1 MPWRLIVFILIFIV
15 LLAFITLNLENKC
28 DISFGF
34 AKIAQAPV
42 FLTVFMSF
50 ILGFLSTLP
59 FIITAGRKRA
69 RAEKGERPAFAWG
82 KKARAGEKAEAA
94 GEGASPPPEAAPS
107 DGGSSDAE

>member
-15 LLAFITLNLENKC
+15 LLAFITFNLENKC

-59 FIITAGRKRA
+59 FIITAGRKRVK
-69 RAEKGERPAFAWG
+69 AEKEKRPAFAWG
-82 KKARAGEKAEAA
+82 KKASA
-94 GEGASPPPEAAPS
+94 GEGAPPPPEGESS
-107 DGGSSDAE
+107 DGGSSDAG

>member
-15 LLAFITLNLENKC
+15 LLAFITFNLENKC

-59 FIITAGRKRA
+59 FIITAGRKRVK
-69 RAEKGERPAFAWG
+69 AEKKKRPAFAWG
-82 KKARAGEKAEAA
+82 KKPDAVED
-94 GEGASPPPEAAPS
+94 ASPPPDSAAS
-107 DGGSSDAE
+107 DGGSSDAG

>member
-15 LLAFITLNLENKC
+15 LLAFITFNLENKC

-34 AKIAQAPV
+34 AIIAQAPV

-59 FIITAGRKRA
+59 FIITAGRKRVK
-69 RAEKGERPAFAWG
+69 AEKKKRPVFTWG
-82 KKARAGEKAEAA
+82 KKADA
-94 GEGASPPPEAAPS
+94 GEGDSPPP
-107 DGGSSDAE
+107 DGASSDDGHADLG

>member
-1 MPWRLIVFILIFIV
+1 MPWKLIIFILIFIV
-15 LLAFITLNLENKC
+15 LLAFITFNLDNKC

-59 FIITAGRKRA
+59 FIITAGMNRVKTEKKKRMVLS
-69 RAEKGERPAFAWG
+69 WG
-82 KKARAGEKAEAA
+82 KKADAGES
-94 GEGASPPPEAAPS
+94 ASPPPDSASSNGGHS
-107 DGGSSDAE
+107 DVG

>member
-1 MPWRLIVFILIFIV
+1 MPWRLIVFILIFII
-15 LLAFITLNLENKC
+15 LLAFITFNLENKC

-59 FIITAGRKRA
+59 FIITAGRKRVK
-69 RAEKGERPAFAWG
+69 AEKEKRPAFAWG
-82 KKARAGEKAEAA
+82 KKADT
-94 GEGASPPPEAAPS
+94 GEGVSPVPEGGPS
-107 DGGSSDAE
+107 DGSNADIG

>member
-15 LLAFITLNLENKC
+15 LLAFITFNLDNKC

-59 FIITAGRKRA
+59 FIITAGRKRVK
-69 RAEKGERPAFAWG
+69 AENKKRLAFAWG
-82 KKARAGEKAEAA
+82 KKVDA
-94 GEGASPPPEAAPS
+94 GEGASPPLDGASS
-107 DGGSSDAE
+107 DGGHADLG